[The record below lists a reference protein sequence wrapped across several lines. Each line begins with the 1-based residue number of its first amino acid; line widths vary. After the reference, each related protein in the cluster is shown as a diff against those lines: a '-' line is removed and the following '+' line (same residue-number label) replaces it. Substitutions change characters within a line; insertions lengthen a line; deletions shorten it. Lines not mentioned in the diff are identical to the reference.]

1 MRKPR
6 RADPQFSR
14 RDSPPAGS
22 LSASRMTDTNIS
34 TQSFKTPTEWRSWLK
49 KHHSKPEGVWLRL
62 FKKASGVKSITYA
75 EALDEAL
82 CFGWIDGQGKT
93 YDTNSWLQ
101 KFTPRRSRSI
111 WSKRNREHVARLI
124 KEKRMTAAGLK
135 EIERAKRDGRW
146 EGAYDSPKNMQLPAD
161 FLRELKKD
169 KNAYTFFLT
178 LNRSNTYAIAWRLQ
192 TAKKPETRE
201 KRMQALLKML
211 GQGKKLH

>member
-1 MRKPR
+1 
-6 RADPQFSR
+6 
-14 RDSPPAGS
+14 
-22 LSASRMTDTNIS
+22 MTETSIS
-34 TQSFKTPTEWRSWLK
+34 TQSFKTPTEWRRWLT
-49 KHHSKPEGVWLRL
+49 KHHAKPEGIWLRF

-82 CFGWIDGQGKT
+82 CFGWIDGQLKNF
-93 YDTNSWLQ
+93 DTTSWLQ
-101 KFTPRRSRSI
+101 KFTPRRSKSI

-135 EIERAKRDGRW
+135 EVEMAKKDGRW
-146 EGAYDSPKNMQLPAD
+146 EGAYDSPKNMQVPAD

-169 KNAYTFFLT
+169 KNAYAFFQT
-178 LNRSNTYAIAWRLQ
+178 LNKANTYAIAWRLQ

-201 KRMQALLKML
+201 KRMQALLQML